1 MPCRPTIRRWRI
13 PLLRHRTLAAIA
25 QATQSERRH
34 DLGADY
40 AVGQRLAPETG
51 YPSSMAKNTLRRYAP
66 KVGAVCGKAA
76 RTVLC
81 GGRSAMSVPTA
92 IAALAMTSRRLAVL
106 GEIGELAQD
115 FGSAGQALFRCLPF
129 LEKHHLHV
137 GPYLRRLAMLAN
149 EIDQPVRLR
158 ELVVAECDHHALR
171 AGVDLLD
178 IGAAAIAFDRGDLE
192 EIAHLVRQHAEAIT
206 QFGGEIVDLVVG
218 VEIGQPTVQR

>member
-51 YPSSMAKNTLRRYAP
+51 YPSSMAKNTLRRHAP

-92 IAALAMTSRRLAVL
+92 IASLLAMT
-106 GEIGELAQD
+106 
-115 FGSAGQALFRCLPF
+115 
-129 LEKHHLHV
+129 
-137 GPYLRRLAMLAN
+137 
-149 EIDQPVRLR
+149 
-158 ELVVAECDHHALR
+158 
-171 AGVDLLD
+171 
-178 IGAAAIAFDRGDLE
+178 
-192 EIAHLVRQHAEAIT
+192 T
-206 QFGGEIVDLVVG
+206 
-218 VEIGQPTVQR
+218 PTSNA